1 MIITRFCILFI
12 LILGLFCKQAESFP
26 SQTNTP
32 EIIFGSVADRVLKL
46 EIANTPSTRATGL
59 MYRTKLGEDEGM
71 LFVFP
76 KAEYLN
82 FWMKNTLIPLS
93 IGYFSEDMR
102 LLESFDMKPNQT
114 EEMYNSRKPAM
125 YALEVNQGWFA
136 KHKIGKDAVLTLEKK
151 VSAKD

>member
-1 MIITRFCILFI
+1 MKTRIGIL
-12 LILGLFCKQAESFP
+12 LVLLSLSVCKQAESFP

-32 EIIFGSVADRVLKL
+32 EVLFGSVADRVLKL

-76 KAEYLN
+76 RPDYLS

-114 EEMYNSRKPAM
+114 EEVYNARKPAM

-136 KHKIGKDAVLTLEKK
+136 KHKIGKDAVLTLERK
-151 VSAKD
+151 VSARD

>member
-1 MIITRFCILFI
+1 MKTRIGIL
-12 LILGLFCKQAESFP
+12 LVLLTLSVCKQAESFP

-32 EIIFGSVADRVLKL
+32 EVLFGSVADRVLKL
-46 EIANTPSTRATGL
+46 EIANNPSTRATGL

-76 KAEYLN
+76 RPDYLS

-114 EEMYNSRKPAM
+114 EEVYNARKPAM

-136 KHKIGKDAVLTLEKK
+136 KHKIGKDAVLTLERK
-151 VSAKD
+151 VSARD

>member
-1 MIITRFCILFI
+1 MKIRIGIL
-12 LILGLFCKQAESFP
+12 LVLLTLSVCKQAESFP

-32 EIIFGSVADRVLKL
+32 EILFGSVADRALKL

-76 KAEYLN
+76 RPDFLS

-114 EEMYNSRKPAM
+114 EEVYNARKPAM

-136 KHKIGKDAVLTLEKK
+136 KHKIGKDAVLTLERK
-151 VSAKD
+151 VSARD

>member
-1 MIITRFCILFI
+1 MKTRIGIL
-12 LILGLFCKQAESFP
+12 LVLLSLSVCKQAESFP

-32 EIIFGSVADRVLKL
+32 EVLFGSVADRILKL

-76 KAEYLN
+76 RPDYLS

-114 EEMYNSRKPAM
+114 EEVYNARKPAM

-136 KHKIGKDAVLTLEKK
+136 KHKIGKDAVLTLERK
-151 VSAKD
+151 VSARD

>member
-1 MIITRFCILFI
+1 MKTRIGILFV
-12 LILGLFCKQAESFP
+12 LLSLSVCKQAESFP

-32 EIIFGSVADRVLKL
+32 EVLFGSVADRVLKL

-76 KAEYLN
+76 RPDFLS

-114 EEMYNSRKPAM
+114 EEVYNARKPAM

-136 KHKIGKDAVLTLEKK
+136 KHKIGKDAVLTLERK
-151 VSAKD
+151 VSARN

>member
-1 MIITRFCILFI
+1 MITRSFLIFILF
-12 LILGLFCKQAESFP
+12 LGFVCKQAESFP

-59 MYRTKLGEDEGM
+59 MFRTKLGEDEGM

-76 KAEYLN
+76 KADYLN

-136 KHKIGKDAVLTLEKK
+136 KHKIGKDAVLTLERK

>member
-1 MIITRFCILFI
+1 MKSRIGI
-12 LILGLFCKQAESFP
+12 LIVLLTVSFCKQAESFP

-32 EIIFGSVADRVLKL
+32 EILFGSVADRVLKL
-46 EIANTPSTRATGL
+46 EVANTPSSRATGL

-76 KAEYLN
+76 RPDHLS

-114 EEMYNSRKPAM
+114 EEVYNSRKPAM

-136 KHKIGKDAVLTLEKK
+136 KHKIGKDAVLTLERK
-151 VSAKD
+151 VSARD

>member
-1 MIITRFCILFI
+1 MKTRIGIL
-12 LILGLFCKQAESFP
+12 LVLFSLSVCKQAESFP

-32 EIIFGSVADRVLKL
+32 EILFGSVADRALKL
-46 EIANTPSTRATGL
+46 EIANSPSTRATGL

-76 KAEYLN
+76 RPDYLS

-114 EEMYNSRKPAM
+114 EEVYNARKPAM

-136 KHKIGKDAVLTLEKK
+136 KHKIGKDAVLTLERK
-151 VSAKD
+151 VSARD

>member
-1 MIITRFCILFI
+1 MKTRIGILLVLLSFSV
-12 LILGLFCKQAESFP
+12 CKQAESYP

-32 EIIFGSVADRVLKL
+32 EVLFGSVADRVLKL

-76 KAEYLN
+76 RPDYLS

-114 EEMYNSRKPAM
+114 EEVYNARKPAM

-136 KHKIGKDAVLTLEKK
+136 KHKIGKDAVLTLERKI
-151 VSAKD
+151 SARD

>member
-1 MIITRFCILFI
+1 MKTRIGILLVLLTFSV
-12 LILGLFCKQAESFP
+12 CKQAESFP
-26 SQTNTP
+26 TQTNTP
-32 EIIFGSVADRVLKL
+32 EILFGSVSDRVLKL

-76 KAEYLN
+76 HSDYLS

-114 EEMYNSRKPAM
+114 EEVYNARKPAM

-136 KHKIGKDAVLTLEKK
+136 KHKIGKDAVLTLERK
-151 VSAKD
+151 VSARD

>member
-1 MIITRFCILFI
+1 MKTRIGILLVL
-12 LILGLFCKQAESFP
+12 LILSVCKQAESFP

-32 EIIFGSVADRVLKL
+32 EVLFGSVADRVLKL

-76 KAEYLN
+76 RSDFLS

-114 EEMYNSRKPAM
+114 EEVYNARKPAM

-136 KHKIGKDAVLTLEKK
+136 KHKIGKDAVLTLERK
-151 VSAKD
+151 VSARD

>member
-1 MIITRFCILFI
+1 MKTRIGILLVLLTFSV
-12 LILGLFCKQAESFP
+12 CKQAESFP

-32 EIIFGSVADRVLKL
+32 EILFGSVADRALKL

-76 KAEYLN
+76 RPDFLS

-114 EEMYNSRKPAM
+114 EEVYNARKPAM

-136 KHKIGKDAVLTLEKK
+136 KHKIGKDAVLTLERK
-151 VSAKD
+151 VSARD

>member
-1 MIITRFCILFI
+1 MRTRIGIL
-12 LILGLFCKQAESFP
+12 LVLLTLSVCKQAESYP

-32 EIIFGSVADRVLKL
+32 EILFGSVADRVLKL

-76 KAEYLN
+76 RPDYLS

-114 EEMYNSRKPAM
+114 EEVYNARKPAM

-136 KHKIGKDAVLTLEKK
+136 KHKIGKDAVLTLERK
-151 VSAKD
+151 VSARD

>member
-1 MIITRFCILFI
+1 MKIRIGILLVLLTFSV
-12 LILGLFCKQAESFP
+12 CKQAESFP

-32 EIIFGSVADRVLKL
+32 EILFGSVADRALKL

-76 KAEYLN
+76 RPDFLS

-114 EEMYNSRKPAM
+114 EEVYNARKPAM

-136 KHKIGKDAVLTLEKK
+136 KHKIGKDAVLTLERK
-151 VSAKD
+151 VSARD

>member
-1 MIITRFCILFI
+1 MKTRIGIFLVLLTFSV
-12 LILGLFCKQAESFP
+12 CKQAESFP

-32 EIIFGSVADRVLKL
+32 EIIFGSVADRALKL

-76 KAEYLN
+76 RPDLLS

-114 EEMYNSRKPAM
+114 EEVYNARRPAM

-136 KHKIGKDAVLTLEKK
+136 KHKIGKDAVLTLERK
-151 VSAKD
+151 VSARD

>member
-1 MIITRFCILFI
+1 MKTRIGILLV
-12 LILGLFCKQAESFP
+12 LISFAACKQAESFP

-32 EIIFGSVADRVLKL
+32 EILFGSVADRALKM
-46 EIANTPSTRATGL
+46 EIANSPSTRATGL

-76 KAEYLN
+76 RPDYLS

-114 EEMYNSRKPAM
+114 EEVYNARKPAM

-136 KHKIGKDAVLTLEKK
+136 KHKIGKDAVLTLERK
-151 VSAKD
+151 VSARD

>member
-1 MIITRFCILFI
+1 MIITRFFLLLILF
-12 LILGLFCKQAESFP
+12 LGLVCKQAESFP

-76 KAEYLN
+76 KPEYLN

-114 EEMYNSRKPAM
+114 EEVYNSRKPAM

>member
-1 MIITRFCILFI
+1 MKIRIGILLVLLTFSV
-12 LILGLFCKQAESFP
+12 CKQAESFP

-32 EIIFGSVADRVLKL
+32 EILFGSVADRALKL
-46 EIANTPSTRATGL
+46 EIANTPSKRATGL

-76 KAEYLN
+76 RPDFLS

-114 EEMYNSRKPAM
+114 EEVYNARKPAM

-136 KHKIGKDAVLTLEKK
+136 KHKIGKDAVLTLERK
-151 VSAKD
+151 VSARD

>member
-1 MIITRFCILFI
+1 MKTRIGIL
-12 LILGLFCKQAESFP
+12 LVLLSLSVCKQAESFP
-26 SQTNTP
+26 SQTKTP
-32 EIIFGSVADRVLKL
+32 EVLFGSVADRVLKL

-76 KAEYLN
+76 RPDYLS

-114 EEMYNSRKPAM
+114 EEVYNARKPAM

-136 KHKIGKDAVLTLEKK
+136 KHKIGKDAVLTLERK
-151 VSAKD
+151 VSARD

>member
-1 MIITRFCILFI
+1 MKTRIGIL
-12 LILGLFCKQAESFP
+12 LVLFSLSVCKQAESFP

-32 EIIFGSVADRVLKL
+32 EILFGSVADRALKM
-46 EIANTPSTRATGL
+46 EIANSPSTRATGL

-76 KAEYLN
+76 RPDYLS

-114 EEMYNSRKPAM
+114 EEVYNARKPAM

-136 KHKIGKDAVLTLEKK
+136 KHKIGKDAVLTLERK
-151 VSAKD
+151 VSARD

>member
-1 MIITRFCILFI
+1 MKTRIGILFV
-12 LILGLFCKQAESFP
+12 LLSLSVCKQAESFP

-32 EIIFGSVADRVLKL
+32 EVLFGSVADRVLKL

-76 KAEYLN
+76 RPDYLS

-114 EEMYNSRKPAM
+114 DEVYNARKPAM

-136 KHKIGKDAVLTLEKK
+136 KHKIGKDAVLTLERK
-151 VSAKD
+151 VSARD

>member
-1 MIITRFCILFI
+1 MKTRIGILLVLLTFSV
-12 LILGLFCKQAESFP
+12 CKQAESFP
-26 SQTNTP
+26 TQTNTP
-32 EIIFGSVADRVLKL
+32 EVLFGSVADRVLKL

-76 KAEYLN
+76 HPDYLS

-114 EEMYNSRKPAM
+114 EEVYNARKPAM

-136 KHKIGKDAVLTLEKK
+136 KHKIGKDAVLTLERK
-151 VSAKD
+151 VSARD

>member
-1 MIITRFCILFI
+1 MKTRIGI
-12 LILGLFCKQAESFP
+12 LIVLLTLSVCKQAESFP

-32 EIIFGSVADRVLKL
+32 EIIFGSVADRALKL

-76 KAEYLN
+76 RPDLLS

-114 EEMYNSRKPAM
+114 EEVYNARRPAM

-136 KHKIGKDAVLTLEKK
+136 KHKIGKDAVLTLERK
-151 VSAKD
+151 VSARD

>member
-1 MIITRFCILFI
+1 MKTRIGIL
-12 LILGLFCKQAESFP
+12 LVLVTLSVCKQAESFP

-32 EIIFGSVADRVLKL
+32 EVLFGSVADRVLKL
-46 EIANTPSTRATGL
+46 EIANNPSTRATGL

-76 KAEYLN
+76 RPDYLS

-114 EEMYNSRKPAM
+114 EEVYNARKPAM

-136 KHKIGKDAVLTLEKK
+136 KHKIGKDAVLTLERK
-151 VSAKD
+151 VSARD

>member
-1 MIITRFCILFI
+1 MKTRIGILFV
-12 LILGLFCKQAESFP
+12 LLSLSVCKQAESFP

-32 EIIFGSVADRVLKL
+32 EVLFGSVADRVLKL

-76 KAEYLN
+76 RPDFLS

-114 EEMYNSRKPAM
+114 EEVYNARKPAM

-136 KHKIGKDAVLTLEKK
+136 KHKIGKDAVLTLERK
-151 VSAKD
+151 VSARD

>member
-1 MIITRFCILFI
+1 MKTRFIFL
-12 LILGLFCKQAESFP
+12 LILLFGLVCKQAESFP

-32 EIIFGSVADRVLKL
+32 EVLFGSVADRVLKL

-76 KAEYLN
+76 KPDYLN

-114 EEMYNSRKPAM
+114 DEVYNGTKPAM

-136 KHKIGKDAVLTLEKK
+136 KHKIGKDAVLTLERK
-151 VSAKD
+151 VFAKD

>member
-1 MIITRFCILFI
+1 MMTRFIFLLF
-12 LILGLFCKQAESFP
+12 LLLGLVCKQAESFP

-32 EIIFGSVADRVLKL
+32 EVMFGSVADRVLKL

-76 KAEYLN
+76 KPDYLN

-114 EEMYNSRKPAM
+114 DEVYNGTKPAM

-136 KHKIGKDAVLTLEKK
+136 KHKIGKDAVLTLERK

>member
-1 MIITRFCILFI
+1 MKTRIGI
-12 LILGLFCKQAESFP
+12 LIVLLTLSVCKQAESFP

-32 EIIFGSVADRVLKL
+32 EVLFGSVADRVLKL
-46 EIANTPSTRATGL
+46 EIANNPSTRATGL

-76 KAEYLN
+76 RPDYLS

-114 EEMYNSRKPAM
+114 EEVYNARKPAM

-136 KHKIGKDAVLTLEKK
+136 KHKIGKDAVLTLERK
-151 VSAKD
+151 VSARD

>member
-1 MIITRFCILFI
+1 MRTRIGIL
-12 LILGLFCKQAESFP
+12 LVLLTLSVCKQAESYP

-32 EIIFGSVADRVLKL
+32 EVLFGSVADRVLKL
-46 EIANTPSTRATGL
+46 EIANNPSTRATGL

-76 KAEYLN
+76 RPDYLS

-114 EEMYNSRKPAM
+114 EEVYNARKPAM

-136 KHKIGKDAVLTLEKK
+136 KHKVGKDAVLTLERK
-151 VSAKD
+151 VSARD

>member
-1 MIITRFCILFI
+1 MKTRIGILLFLLALSFCR
-12 LILGLFCKQAESFP
+12 QAESFP

-32 EIIFGSVADRVLKL
+32 EIIFGSVADRALKL

-71 LFVFP
+71 LFVFRRP
-76 KAEYLN
+76 EVLS

-114 EEMYNSRKPAM
+114 EEVYNSRKPAM

-136 KHKIGKDAVLTLEKK
+136 KHKIGKDAVLTLERK
-151 VSAKD
+151 VSARD